1 MDYLVGSLEKFK
13 FWTDPKLYDS
23 FTNNIDMNSF
33 WKMCVKKYPNNI
45 AIENEEYKLTYAE
58 LDIKASELRSA
69 IIEEGCKE
77 KDKIAIIG
85 DNTIEC
91 VYSFL
96 ASMTAGCAS
105 VIIPPY
111 FDCNKIEKFVKSF
124 GISAIVYEKKFEETI
139 NELKEII
146 PNCAFIRTDKKGLAE
161 YSSVNSNL
169 EDDCLIMFTGGTTGN
184 PKGAILS
191 HKAVFRSTLNGC
203 IGFKSCENQRF
214 LLVLPLFHVFGLIRC
229 VLTCFYMG
237 GDVYIV
243 SSEKSII
250 QDIKNFRPT
259 FIAFVPTLEGFWWQN
274 GINGTIDYNNKVA
287 LHFISIIRLPDFV
300 SKADFDW
307 AIQEATKKKKQDFSR
322 VEFLTYDEGLCVQ
335 CMHIGSYDDEPTTVN
350 LMHDFAK
357 ENGYKL
363 DITDTRLH
371 HEIYLS
377 DPRKCDVSK
386 LKTVIRHPIKKIK

>member
-1 MDYLVGSLEKFK
+1 MDYLVGSLEEFK

-85 DNTIEC
+85 DNT
-91 VYSFL
+91 
-96 ASMTAGCAS
+96 
-105 VIIPPY
+105 
-111 FDCNKIEKFVKSF
+111 IEKFVKSF

-259 FIAFVPTLEGFWWQN
+259 FIAFVPTLAEL
-274 GINGTIDYNNKVA
+274 V
-287 LHFISIIRLPDFV
+287 L
-300 SKADFDW
+300 
-307 AIQEATKKKKQDFSR
+307 
-322 VEFLTYDEGLCVQ
+322 
-335 CMHIGSYDDEPTTVN
+335 N
-350 LMHDFAK
+350 L
-357 ENGYKL
+357 
-363 DITDTRLH
+363 
-371 HEIYLS
+371 S
-377 DPRKCDVSK
+377 
-386 LKTVIRHPIKKIK
+386 KKIGNIIYPELKIIAIGAASVPQYLIEEYTKMGIDIFPGYGMTETACIALGNPNPMEKVNSVGMPYPNEEIKFPKI